1 MFQRH
6 WFSKKCLFG
15 VTLLKWNENPLVS
28 IETLNISKRRLQRY
42 RFFNPSVHCTNKN
55 MPGLWKQTFDKG
67 TSFQFQQE
75 WIKKKYMTRRKD
87 TNQLWFFQFSFRHFG
102 GTALSTKLGGSGG
115 SFPSDP
121 PQSTAGGTRSA
132 NDVRP
137 PCHHYCLYF
146 VLGTSTSN
154 ETKHA
159 NLVYHEYPSN
169 QLFRSSF
176 RY

>member
-1 MFQRH
+1 MCFYAIDFLKSAYLGLLYLNGMKTLWYRLKHYIFQSDA
-6 WFSKKCLFG
+6 FSAIDFLIPQSTVPICPVYESKH
-15 VTLLKWNENPLVS
+15 S
-28 IETLNISKRRLQRY
+28 IKAHP
-42 RFFNPSVHCTNKN
+42 FNLNKN
-55 MPGLWKQTFDKG
+55 EF
-67 TSFQFQQE
+67 
-75 WIKKKYMTRRKD
+75 KKKNVTRRKD

-146 VLGTSTSN
+146 VLDTPTSN